1 MIRRR
6 DNIEWLG
13 SHRIINAVYYFYAL
27 PRAFTGGPL
36 RLHSLATKAEAG
48 SFVDIEP
55 ECDPLV
61 YFPSWFPYDK
71 QPSGSVLD
79 CSQLSVSVHR
89 IAQRLE
95 NIEQVVLSLLTDWW

>member
-55 ECDPLV
+55 ELRPAGLFSILVPL
-61 YFPSWFPYDK
+61 
-71 QPSGSVLD
+71 
-79 CSQLSVSVHR
+79 
-89 IAQRLE
+89 
-95 NIEQVVLSLLTDWW
+95 